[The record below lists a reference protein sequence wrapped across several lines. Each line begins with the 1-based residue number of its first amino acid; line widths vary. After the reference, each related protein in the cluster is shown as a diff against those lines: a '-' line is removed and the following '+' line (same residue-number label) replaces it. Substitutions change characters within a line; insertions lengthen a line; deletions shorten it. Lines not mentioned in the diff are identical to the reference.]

1 MRTSEGAE
9 MQEGEIRRA
18 RIRSSN
24 DTKAADHA
32 KSYFR
37 VASVRLREQCS
48 HVEGSSQTRC
58 NLGSRLESCAE
69 WNCRSVSPDRAG
81 GFSYSCR
88 SPHAK
93 SPMRVAAAS
102 AGEVS
107 CTISRS
113 GSFGSI
119 AVCSIT
125 MAEVRSE
132 G

>member
-48 HVEGSSQTRC
+48 HVEGCSQTRC
-58 NLGSRLESCAE
+58 NFGSRVGSCAG
-69 WNCRSVSPDRAG
+69 WNYQSVSPDRAG

-88 SPHAK
+88 GPHAE
-93 SPMRVAAAS
+93 SPIRVAAAS
-102 AGEVS
+102 TGEVS
-107 CTISRS
+107 CTTSRS
-113 GSFGSI
+113 RSFG
-119 AVCSIT
+119 
-125 MAEVRSE
+125 
-132 G
+132 